1 MVAADTQASF
11 TEGSYAEAARLEL
24 KTAEHSGGGG
34 GRGGDDNDDGTEAS
48 ERRPG
53 GFFLCLFFLVG
64 SETQALVRVGRVF

>member
-11 TEGSYAEAARLEL
+11 TEGGYAEAARLEL
-24 KTAEHSGGGG
+24 KTAEHSGGEGG
-34 GRGGDDNDDGTEAS
+34 WGDDDDGTEAS

-53 GFFLCLFFLVG
+53 GFYLCLFFLVG